1 MYFPQTFSLIFHGL
15 HNIDLQT
22 ITAPLN
28 LQNGSFLKPFKKRAT
43 RVLSDLRHT
52 AITSCFKSD
61 KTMLVFS
68 HQKIARDTFF
78 YLLKQK
84 ALSQCLDRAIKA
96 VGKLAKHSAIVSFFT
111 PFLQH
116 QVLTISNNIKY
127 QVLTITLCT

>member
-1 MYFPQTFSLIFHGL
+1 MHVRHSAISLRVFTCISRAAIIRALIIHDENTKEISEFICDFPQNFSLIFYGL

-22 ITAPLN
+22 ITTPLN

-43 RVLSDLRHT
+43 RVLSNLR
-52 AITSCFKSD
+52 
-61 KTMLVFS
+61 
-68 HQKIARDTFF
+68 
-78 YLLKQK
+78 
-84 ALSQCLDRAIKA
+84 
-96 VGKLAKHSAIVSFFT
+96 HSAIVSFFT